1 MSFLGERSESSQ
13 SRVSYRTLDRQ
24 LIRIRIEGLGFS
36 AKTTYGLLAL
46 LELAGLQA
54 SGERL
59 QVGEIAA
66 RQSIP
71 ERYLEQMM
79 SALRRAGLVRSVRGA
94 RGGYLLARAAGDIS
108 VSDVIRCLEGE
119 ANRPLANEGSSELQA
134 INSLANELSLQR
146 DARLSRTT
154 LGDLL
159 AERDSRIANQA
170 MYFI

>member
-1 MSFLGERSESSQ
+1 
-13 SRVSYRTLDRQ
+13 LDGQ

-36 AKTTYGLLAL
+36 AKTTYALLAL
-46 LELAGLQA
+46 LELAGVQA
-54 SGERL
+54 SGDRL

-79 SALRRAGLVRSVRGA
+79 SALRRAGMVRSVRGA
-94 RGGYLLARAAGDIS
+94 RGGYLLARAAGEIS
-108 VSDVIRCLEGE
+108 LSEVISCLEGE
-119 ANRPLANEGSSELQA
+119 ANRPTANAGSSELQV
-134 INSLANELSLQR
+134 INSLANELSVQR

-154 LGDLL
+154 LADLL
-159 AERDSRIANQA
+159 AERDARIASQA

>member
-1 MSFLGERSESSQ
+1 M
-13 SRVSYRTLDRQ
+13 DAQ

-46 LELAGLQA
+46 LELAGVQA
-54 SGERL
+54 SGDRL

-79 SALRRAGLVRSVRGA
+79 SALRRAGMVRSVRGA
-94 RGGYLLARAAGDIS
+94 RGGYLLARAAGEIS
-108 VSDVIRCLEGE
+108 LSEVISCLEGE
-119 ANRPLANEGSSELQA
+119 ANRPAANEGSSELQV
-134 INSLANELSLQR
+134 INSFANELSVQR
-146 DARLSRTT
+146 DARLSKTT
-154 LGDLL
+154 LADLL
-159 AERDSRIANQA
+159 AERDARIASQA